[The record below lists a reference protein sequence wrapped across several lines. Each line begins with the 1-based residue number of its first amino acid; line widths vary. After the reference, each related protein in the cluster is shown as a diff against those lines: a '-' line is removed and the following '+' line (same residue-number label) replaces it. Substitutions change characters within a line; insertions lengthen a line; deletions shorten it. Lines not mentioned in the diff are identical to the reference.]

1 MTIKFSNIVNVETEL
16 RKAMSG
22 TRDHDNT
29 GYLQFEIKK
38 DLYRI
43 KWLMED
49 YFSNAPKFVGED
61 EWVDKMMQKRVIEI
75 LKK

>member
-1 MTIKFSNIVNVETEL
+1 MNLVNAETDL
-16 RKAMSG
+16 RKAMGESKSNYNDG
-22 TRDHDNT
+22 FT
-29 GYLQFEIKK
+29 QFEIKK

-43 KWLMED
+43 KWLMDD